1 MRAPS
6 DQRGVGLTGADGR
19 RAAKR
24 AERVVLFDTRKR
36 HFTQNPYIA
45 LLCDSVTPE
54 VEVHGFAWYRA
65 LVGRYDVVH
74 AHWPEYL
81 LRPGRR
87 GLRPFAYALTAAW
100 MLRLWLLHVPV
111 VRTIHDRAP
120 LVPVSAVERLLIQA
134 WDRLTVGRI
143 WLTPPP
149 ERGASSVD
157 VGDVIIPHGDYRPWI
172 ARLDG
177 SACQTRGGAAVR
189 AARGTEAIERPP
201 GEDSVRMLCFGI
213 LRPYKRFEE
222 VIRAVAVGNDSSIEL
237 VVAGS
242 APDPEYLSRLVA
254 ECGRSERISVL
265 PRRTTDSE
273 LLQLLGDSRLVVV
286 PYADIY
292 NSGVVLFALSAG
304 CPVAIRA
311 NQTATALQEEYGP
324 DWVMLWDGEL
334 DAAKLQDIVQHL
346 NAPRRDL
353 AHPER
358 REWKYVG
365 RQHASFYAETDRDA
379 RLRRTARRLGGE
391 HGRLARRRTATVDV
405 VHWNPRRNL
414 LESRQRL
421 PVRGRVNNFGDLIGP
436 LVVERILAAHEIDAS
451 CTTSHPRRLVS
462 VGSILHL
469 AHDGDVVWG
478 AGVNGSVTPS
488 EHQFTALDV
497 RAVRGPLTRKFLLAR
512 GIKAP
517 EVYGDP
523 GLLVP
528 LLVPE
533 LQAWAKT
540 KHREVLVVPNFR
552 DLESSRAQAG
562 PNCLDPRG
570 GLMRALRA
578 IAGSEVI
585 VASSLHAIVIAE
597 ALGIPVVRVASSAE
611 SEFKY
616 RDYYLGTGRE
626 PVEAAPTFAD
636 AFAELPQSGSL
647 VVPEAALMSAF
658 PIDLWLD
665 ADDRRVVEER

>member
-1 MRAPS
+1 MLRN
-6 DQRGVGLTGADGR
+6 LFT
-19 RAAKR
+19 AKR
-24 AERVVLFDTRKR
+24 PKRVVLFDTRKK

-54 VEVHGFAWYRA
+54 VEVHGFAWSRA
-65 LVGRYDVVH
+65 LIGRYDVVH
-74 AHWPEYL
+74 VHWPEYL

-87 GLRPFAYALTAAW
+87 GLRPLAYALSAVW
-100 MLRLWLLHVPV
+100 LLRLWLAHVPV

-120 LVPVSAVERLLIQA
+120 LVPVSAVERLLIQT
-134 WDRLTVGRI
+134 WDRLTIGRI

-149 ERGASSVD
+149 QGGTSSVE
-157 VGDVIIPHGDYRPWI
+157 VGDAIIPHGDYRPWI
-172 ARLDG
+172 SRLDSSG
-177 SACQTRGGAAVR
+177 CRARGAAVC
-189 AARGTEAIERPP
+189 AAHGTEASSRP
-201 GEDSVRMLCFGI
+201 GAEDSLRMLCFGI

-222 VIRAVAVGNDSSIEL
+222 VIRAVAVGNDPRIEL

-242 APDPEYLSRLVA
+242 APDREYLSQLLA
-254 ECGRSERISVL
+254 ECRRSKRISVL
-265 PRRTTDSE
+265 PRRITDSE
-273 LLQLLGDSRLVVV
+273 LLALLGDSRLVVV
-286 PYADIY
+286 PYTDIY

-311 NQTATALQEEYGP
+311 NQTAAALQEEYGP

-334 DAAKLQDIVQHL
+334 DAAKLQDILQRL

-353 AHPER
+353 VHPER
-358 REWKYVG
+358 REWQYVG

-379 RLRRTARRLGGE
+379 RLRGNARRLAAG
-391 HGRLARRRTATVDV
+391 HGRLGGRRTPTVDV

-436 LVVERILAAHEIDAS
+436 LVVERMLAAHDVDAS
-451 CTTSHPRRLVS
+451 CATLQPRRLVS

-478 AGVNGSVTPS
+478 SGVNGTIPPS
-488 EHQFTALDV
+488 EHQFTSLDV
-497 RAVRGPLTRKFLLAR
+497 RAVRGPLTREFLLAR
-512 GIKAP
+512 GITAP

-528 LLVPE
+528 LLMPE
-533 LQAWAKT
+533 LQDWANT
-540 KHREVLVVPNFR
+540 KHREVLVAPNFR
-552 DLESSRAQAG
+552 DFESSRVHAG

-616 RDYYLGTGRE
+616 RDYYLGTRRE
-626 PVEAAPTFAD
+626 PVEAAPTLAD
-636 AFAELPQSGSL
+636 AFAELPQSGVL
-647 VVPEAALMSAF
+647 IVPETALMSAF
-658 PIDLWLD
+658 PFDLWLD
-665 ADDRRVVEER
+665 ADDRRMNEER